1 MEGVHF
7 NLCFFVNIA
16 FTKFKK
22 IAFSIIKKNIN
33 IVEKKLMYNSYE
45 RYVTTTCADEYGVSA
60 HIDQTTGSMCTCST
74 GVRVWEKREPSIWRY
89 NHMPPCKY
97 LFYFYFLNITL
108 FQFNIFFTF
117 QTNNWFTACI

>member
-1 MEGVHF
+1 
-7 NLCFFVNIA
+7 
-16 FTKFKK
+16 
-22 IAFSIIKKNIN
+22 
-33 IVEKKLMYNSYE
+33 MYNSYE

-74 GVRVWEKREPSIWRY
+74 RVRVWEKREPSIWRY

-108 FQFNIFFTF
+108 FQFNIFLLFKLTIGLLHIYKLRKILITF
-117 QTNNWFTACI
+117 IFQKMRHKIVFISDIFVKHVV